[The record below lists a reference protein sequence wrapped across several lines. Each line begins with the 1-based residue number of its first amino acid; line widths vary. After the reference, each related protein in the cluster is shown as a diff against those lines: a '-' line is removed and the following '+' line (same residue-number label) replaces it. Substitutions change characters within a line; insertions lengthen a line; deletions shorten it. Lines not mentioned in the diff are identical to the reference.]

1 MKSRYAKI
9 IGTGHYVPERV
20 VTNAEMDARYPEYL
34 AQKGYPL
41 SQWLESNVGIKER
54 RFAAPDQAASD
65 LAAEA
70 ARAALAKA
78 HVQPEEIDLLI
89 VATDTPDYL
98 SPATASVVQHKI
110 GAVNAGVFDVNNACA
125 ASVTALIIGSK
136 FIMTEQHYNTVL
148 VVGTYAMSKFIN
160 WADYKTAT
168 VFADGA
174 GAAVLRV
181 ADEPGFLSSL
191 IKGDGQYHD
200 YMGIYVGGSY
210 KPPTPERLERGE
222 HYLVFAKRFPPEFNA
237 THWPKL
243 VTKVVEEA
251 GYRVSDIDRIYFTQ
265 VNLSTIKTVMQTL
278 GLPLER
284 THWVMDKWGYTGSGC
299 VLMALDD
306 QIEQGR
312 GPKPG
317 DLIVFCTSGGG
328 AAMAAAA
335 FLW

>member
-1 MKSRYAKI
+1 MTMRYAKI
-9 IGTGHYVPERV
+9 IGTGHYVPEKV

-41 SQWLESNVGIKER
+41 SQWLEANVGIKER

-70 ARAALAKA
+70 ARDALAKA
-78 HVQPEEIDLLI
+78 KVKPEELDLVI

-98 SPATASVVQHKI
+98 SPATANVVQHKI

-136 FIMTEQHYNTVL
+136 FIMTESHYNTVL

-168 VFADGA
+168 IFADGA

-181 ADEPGFLSSL
+181 SDTPGLLSSQ

-200 YMGIYVGGSY
+200 YNGHL
-210 KPPTPERLERGE
+210 RWR
-222 HYLVFAKRFPPEFNA
+222 
-237 THWPKL
+237 
-243 VTKVVEEA
+243 VV
-251 GYRVSDIDRIYFTQ
+251 
-265 VNLSTIKTVMQTL
+265 
-278 GLPLER
+278 
-284 THWVMDKWGYTGSGC
+284 
-299 VLMALDD
+299 
-306 QIEQGR
+306 
-312 GPKPG
+312 
-317 DLIVFCTSGGG
+317 
-328 AAMAAAA
+328 
-335 FLW
+335 

>member
-1 MKSRYAKI
+1 MKNRYAKI

-34 AQKGYPL
+34 AQKGQPL
-41 SQWLESNVGIKER
+41 SAWLEPNVGIRER
-54 RFAAPDQAASD
+54 HFAAPDQAASD

-70 ARAALAKA
+70 GRHALTKA
-78 HVQPEEIDLLI
+78 HVKPEEIDLLI

-98 SPATASVVQHKI
+98 SPATASVVQHKL

-125 ASVTALIIGSK
+125 AFVTGLIIGSK
-136 FIMTEQHYNTVL
+136 YITTEPHYNTVL
-148 VVGTYAMSKFIN
+148 VIGTYAMSKFLN
-160 WADYKTAT
+160 WNDYKTAT

-181 ADEPGFLSSL
+181 ADAPGFLRSRM
-191 IKGDGQYHD
+191 KADGQYHD

-210 KPPTPERLERGE
+210 KPPTPERLQRGE

-237 THWPKL
+237 THWPQL
-243 VTKVVEEA
+243 IRTVVEDA

-265 VNLSTIKTVMQTL
+265 INLNTIKQVMQTL
-278 GLPLER
+278 ELPLER
-284 THWVMDKWGYTGSGC
+284 THWIMDKWGYVGSAC
-299 VLMALDD
+299 VAMALDD
-306 QIEQGR
+306 HIEQGR
-312 GPKPG
+312 GPHRG
-317 DLIVFCTSGGG
+317 DLVVFCASGGG
-328 AAMAAAA
+328 YAMAAAA

>member
-1 MKSRYAKI
+1 MKNRYAKI
-9 IGTGHYVPERV
+9 IATGHYVPDRV

-34 AQKGYPL
+34 AQKGQPI
-41 SQWLESNVGIKER
+41 SAWLEPNVGIRER
-54 RFAAPDQAASD
+54 HFAAPDQSSSD
-65 LAAEA
+65 LAVEA
-70 ARAALAKA
+70 ARDALAKA
-78 HVQPEEIDLLI
+78 RVKPDEIDLLI

-98 SPATASVVQHKI
+98 SPATASVVQHKL
-110 GAVNAGVFDVNNACA
+110 GAINAGVFDVNNACA
-125 ASVTALIIGSK
+125 AFVTGLIIGSK
-136 FIMTEQHYNTVL
+136 FIMTEPQYNTVL
-148 VVGTYAMSKFIN
+148 VIGTYAMSKFLN
-160 WADYKTAT
+160 WDDYKTAT

-181 ADEPGFLSSL
+181 ADNPGFLSSRMAA
-191 IKGDGQYHD
+191 DGQYYD
-200 YMGIYVGGSY
+200 YMGIYVGGSS

-222 HYLVFAKRFPPEFNA
+222 QYLVIAKRFPPEFNA

-243 VTKVVEEA
+243 VHQVVADA
-251 GYRVSDIDRIYFTQ
+251 GYSVSDIDRIYFTQ
-265 VNLSTIKTVMQTL
+265 INVNTIKQVMQTL

-299 VLMALDD
+299 VIMALDD
-306 QIEQGR
+306 HSEQCR

-317 DLIVFCTSGGG
+317 DLVVFCTSGGG

>member
-70 ARAALAKA
+70 ARADALAKA

-136 FIMTEQHYNTVL
+136 FIMTEQHYNTVSR
-148 VVGTYAMSKFIN
+148 G
-160 WADYKTAT
+160 WH
-168 VFADGA
+168 
-174 GAAVLRV
+174 LRHEQV
-181 ADEPGFLSSL
+181 YQLGRLQD
-191 IKGDGQYHD
+191 GDGL
-200 YMGIYVGGSY
+200 
-210 KPPTPERLERGE
+210 RRRG
-222 HYLVFAKRFPPEFNA
+222 RS
-237 THWPKL
+237 
-243 VTKVVEEA
+243 
-251 GYRVSDIDRIYFTQ
+251 RS
-265 VNLSTIKTVMQTL
+265 
-278 GLPLER
+278 
-284 THWVMDKWGYTGSGC
+284 
-299 VLMALDD
+299 
-306 QIEQGR
+306 
-312 GPKPG
+312 
-317 DLIVFCTSGGG
+317 
-328 AAMAAAA
+328 AARRR
-335 FLW
+335 

>member
-1 MKSRYAKI
+1 MRYAKI
-9 IGTGHYVPERV
+9 IATGHYVPEQV

-41 SQWLESNVGIKER
+41 SAWLESNVGIRER
-54 RFAAPDQAASD
+54 HFAAPDQAASD

-70 ARAALAKA
+70 ARHALAKA
-78 HVQPEEIDLLI
+78 KVAPDEIDLLI

-125 ASVTALIIGSK
+125 AFVTGLIIGSK
-136 FIMTEQHYNTVL
+136 YIMTEPHYNTVL
-148 VVGTYAMSKFIN
+148 VVGTYAMSKFLN

-174 GAAVLRV
+174 GAALLRV
-181 ADEPGFLSSL
+181 AATPGFLSSRM
-191 IKGDGQYHD
+191 KADGQYHD
-200 YMGIYVGGSY
+200 YMGIYVGGAY
-210 KPPTPERLERGE
+210 KPPTVERLQRGE
-222 HYLVFAKRFPPEFNA
+222 HYLVIAKRFPPEFNA
-237 THWPKL
+237 IHWPQL
-243 VTKVVEEA
+243 VRQVVADA
-251 GYRVSDIDRIYFTQ
+251 GYSVSDIDRIYFTQ
-265 VNLSTIKTVMQTL
+265 INLNTIKQVMQTL

-284 THWVMDKWGYTGSGC
+284 THWVMDKWGYTGSAC
-299 VLMALDD
+299 VAMAIDD
-306 QIEQGR
+306 HIEQCQ
-312 GPKPG
+312 GPQPG
-317 DLIVFCTSGGG
+317 DLVVFCASGGG